1 MASPPSATGSMC
13 TRKPPKVARLQIP
26 TSMFCGLPVTE
37 STEPTFE
44 PMASPMRYT
53 LGRTPRGRSAARR
66 TGVTTRQTV
75 SLTKNAE
82 SKPPPTTTAKS
93 SRPGDRARSNTSCA
107 AHSKNHGDEEISCGE
122 DQETGGHE
130 NAECGVRN
138 AEWIGGSSR
147 PATRIRDRTCPFNSA
162 LRIPHS
168 AFDQISQFEN
178 NTPRAG
184 C

>member
-138 AEWIGGSSR
+138 GLNAECGVRSAELKGKVRRRMSVTGLDGPPIH
-147 PATRIRDRTCPFNSA
+147 SA
-162 LRIPHS
+162 LRIPH
-168 AFDQISQFEN
+168 
-178 NTPRAG
+178 
-184 C
+184 